1 MVDTLQW
8 LKGLSNA
15 KCAFIGPLVA
25 ADGLS
30 TSAFVTAEPIMC
42 TSCLQRL
49 SAVCV
54 TVATGSKILILIK
67 LYLFRRCTYNYQRPG
82 RRVKLFNVVKLNIT
96 LALTFIYLFVYIK

>member
-1 MVDTLQW
+1 MDTLQW

-15 KCAFIGPLVA
+15 KCAFIGPLVG

-54 TVATGSKILILIK
+54 TVATGSKVLVLIK

-82 RRVKLFNVVKLNIT
+82 RRVKLFNVVKLIIIWRRVFYWELNHS
-96 LALTFIYLFVYIK
+96 